1 MTGNSFLLWLVITAI
16 LLTCVPASASEEYTL
31 GIFGN
36 ANEDETINMQ
46 DVECIES
53 IVLGLDDQTELA
65 DARYDGEIDILDVTQ
80 IELIILGREKELT
93 ILDSADRTVTI
104 NKSIERIAV
113 FNIDTYVT
121 LRAINAIDKVVAVG
135 KFTPRIA
142 VLFPEFSDY
151 PTFGS
156 TWKPDYE
163 ALLYLNPDVVF
174 IYGESV
180 SIADNVVEKLNELD
194 PSLTVIRFDCLYP
207 STYADEVTKLG
218 YILDKEEE
226 AKELVDFYE
235 EHLNSIKV
243 KVEGLSEDGKPEVYF
258 EQWEPYYTVGTGTAS
273 HEMII
278 ATGGKNIFDN
288 ISGNKIGIDK
298 EVVIDRNPEIIIRNE
313 RSGPNSYVT
322 DDITILSDIR
332 DEIKTRPE
340 LAKVNAV
347 EDGKV
352 YVMKVEVISGP
363 LYFVGRAYMAK
374 WIHPD
379 LFEDLDPQA
388 IFQEYLTKFQR
399 LDYDLD
405 EHGVFVYHPEEHPD
419 GK

>member
-1 MTGNSFLLWLVITAI
+1 MNKGFLFGITI
-16 LLTCVPASASEEYTL
+16 SLLLLCCTLPAAASDTSL

-46 DVECIES
+46 DVEYTER
-53 IVLGLDDQTELA
+53 IVLGHNDRTELA
-65 DARYDGEIDILDVTQ
+65 DAKYDGEIDILDVIE
-80 IELIILGREKELT
+80 IELIMLGKEKELT
-93 ILDSADRTVTI
+93 LIDGTQRTVTI
-104 NKSIERIAV
+104 YKPIERIAV

-121 LRAINAIDKVVAVG
+121 LRAINATDKVVAVG

-207 STYADEVTKLG
+207 STYTDEVTKLG
-218 YILDKEEE
+218 YILDKEEK

-243 KVEGLSEDGKPEVYF
+243 KVEGLSEDEKPEVYF

-278 ATGGKNIFDN
+278 AAGGKNIFGN
-288 ISGNKIGIDK
+288 ISGNKIRIDK
-298 EVVIDRNPEIIIRNE
+298 EAAIYSNPAIIIRNE
-313 RSGPNSYVT
+313 RLGPNSYVS
-322 DDITILSDIR
+322 DNITLLSDIKN
-332 DEIKTRPE
+332 EIMSRPE

-374 WIHPD
+374 WFHPD
-379 LFEDLDPQA
+379 IFEDLYPQA

-405 EHGVFVYHPEEHPD
+405 EHRVFVYPPLEEI
-419 GK
+419 